1 MASQELVCQR
11 DGAPTKLC
19 CAECEAGI
27 CPVCLVRTP
36 VGYKC
41 PDCAGGEGV
50 RSQGRSRGGM
60 AVMAGVAVLG
70 LLVGASVLTKSSGS
84 GTSDPVPVQ
93 TPAGEAPAT
102 TGQAM
107 IGDEARDGQ
116 LVFVVDAATCA
127 PRQGAGAG
135 KLCTLRFNVKN
146 TSTSPAM
153 FLGRF
158 QYLVDA
164 QSKTYGAD
172 DALTQAVPD
181 NAGRDVFEINVNP
194 DVVVPLVFVFEVPD
208 NVEPTEAQFKG
219 TGRGRLGVNV
229 RLERRAS

>member
-1 MASQELVCQR
+1 LVCQR

-19 CAECEAGI
+19 CAQCDAGI
-27 CPVCLVRTP
+27 CPACMVRTP

-41 PDCAGGEGV
+41 PGCAGGDGARTRRRSKGGV
-50 RSQGRSRGGM
+50 V
-60 AVMAGVAVLG
+60 VMAGLVVVAM
-70 LLVGASVLTKSSGS
+70 LVGASVLTGS
-84 GTSDPVPVQ
+84 PGRGVSDPVAMQ
-93 TPAGEAPAT
+93 QPAAEAPV

-116 LVFVVDAATCA
+116 LVFVVDAATCS
-127 PRQGAGAG
+127 PRQAAGAG

-153 FLGRF
+153 VLGRF

-172 DALTQAVPD
+172 DGLTRAVPD

-194 DVVVPLVFVFEVPD
+194 DVVVPLVFVFELPE

>member
-1 MASQELVCQR
+1 MDSQELVCQR

-19 CAECEAGI
+19 CAQCDAGI
-27 CPVCLVRTP
+27 CPACLVRTP

-41 PDCAGGEGV
+41 PGCAGVHGV
-50 RSQGRSRGGM
+50 RTQRRSRGG
-60 AVMAGVAVLG
+60 VAVLAG
-70 LLVGASVLTKSSGS
+70 LAILAILVGASVLTRSPGS
-84 GTSDPVPVQ
+84 GAPDPVPTQ
-93 TPAGEAPAT
+93 LPASEAPA

-116 LVFVVDAATCA
+116 LVFVVDAATCS
-127 PRQGAGAG
+127 PRQAAGAG

-172 DALTQAVPD
+172 DALTRAMPD

-194 DVVVPLVFVFEVPD
+194 DVAVPLVFVFELPD